1 MIWLAKGAVARA
13 AVDARARVSIA
24 GSASVGAW
32 ASCSGGSFLVFA
44 IWTGG
49 GGLAMGGG
57 LTGGIGWGVGAGAGR
72 AGGWWAAGAG
82 TRGCVIGD
90 GVKCS
95 NGGGCCARASC
106 LCVGG
111 ACARIVGA
119 VCRFAVAN
127 SVCGSRIRW
136 WRETGGTYGF
146 MRPAL
151 MRSLRFCSCSS
162 TTPVGNV
169 FRMMYGPVQFG
180 ESLRFLPRKF
190 RSSSQTI
197 WPLT

>member
-1 MIWLAKGAVARA
+1 M
-13 AVDARARVSIA
+13 
-24 GSASVGAW
+24 
-32 ASCSGGSFLVFA
+32 
-44 IWTGG
+44 
-49 GGLAMGGG
+49 
-57 LTGGIGWGVGAGAGR
+57 
-72 AGGWWAAGAG
+72 GAG

-136 WRETGGTYGF
+136 
-146 MRPAL
+146 
-151 MRSLRFCSCSS
+151 
-162 TTPVGNV
+162 
-169 FRMMYGPVQFG
+169 
-180 ESLRFLPRKF
+180 
-190 RSSSQTI
+190 
-197 WPLT
+197 